1 MKKDIFFF
9 GFICRINILSAFFT
23 LFLVYALGGTG
34 LQAQVVSFTEEIQL
48 RTEAGYDIIGEL
60 QGNTLL
66 FKDRTNEFEV
76 QAFNERMKEVWTKKI
91 KLDKRNQR
99 VLGIVSDNNQFTV
112 VYRFRNK
119 GETIIKAHRYDPG
132 ANLID
137 STVVKNFGRLFFT
150 PDFEFT
156 LSEDESKLLI
166 YYIDKQT
173 LLKVISFDL
182 TSMKLLWE
190 RNIEL
195 EQYNSIRD
203 YVYFLTNNQ
212 GDLIYVIERDN
223 TLSRRE
229 DHHFTAY
236 YFRGTTGVVNRYQI
250 PMAQKLTYDVIFKF
264 DNINRKIVALGLFS
278 EKNMTRALGYFS
290 LFIPENP
297 SLQYKLSFQ
306 NFEDEFVSNLLGK
319 DVQEN
324 RGLQECSIQD
334 IVLRQDGGVL
344 LIGEMNRQFERRLA
358 SSGRVVMDS
367 YSRFIIDYYYDDIFI
382 YSIHPDGRDHW
393 NEILYKKQYSQD
405 DNAVFSSYF
414 LFKNPTEIRF
424 LFNDEIRPEN
434 TVSEYILNGNGT
446 LDRRSVLNTQNLK
459 LRLRFRD
466 AVQVDF
472 NEVVIPSE
480 RRNRLRLVKIEY

>member
-1 MKKDIFFF
+1 MKKYILLLIYAFSL
-9 GFICRINILSAFFT
+9 GFS
-23 LFLVYALGGTG
+23 G
-34 LQAQVVSFTEEIQL
+34 LNAQVVSFTEEIQL

-60 QGNTLL
+60 HGNTLL
-66 FKDRTNEFEV
+66 FKDRTNEFEI
-76 QAFNERMKEVWTKKI
+76 QAFNERMKELWTKKI
-91 KLDKRNQR
+91 KLDKRSAQ
-99 VLGIVSDNNQFTV
+99 VLGIVSDNDKFTII
-112 VYRFRNK
+112 YRFRDK

-137 STVVKNFGRLFFT
+137 STVVKNYGKLFFT
-150 PDFEFT
+150 PDFEMD
-156 LSEDESKLLI
+156 LSDDESKLLI

-173 LLKVISFDL
+173 QLKAASFDIL
-182 TSMKLLWE
+182 NMKLLWDRE
-190 RNIEL
+190 IEL
-195 EQYNSIRD
+195 EEFNNIRD
-203 YVYFLTNNQ
+203 YVYFLTNNK

-223 TLSRRE
+223 MLSKRE
-229 DHHFTAY
+229 DHHFTVY
-236 YFRGTTGVVNRYQI
+236 YYGGNSTMIQRYQV
-250 PMAQKLTYDVIFKF
+250 PLEEKLTYDVAFEY
-264 DNINRKIVALGLFS
+264 DNVNNSIVGLGLYS

-290 LFIPENP
+290 LFVPTNP
-297 SLQYKLSFQ
+297 SQRYKLNFQ
-306 NFEDEFVSNLLGK
+306 KFDDEFVSNLLGK
-319 DVQEN
+319 DVTTN
-324 RGLQECSIQD
+324 KGLQECSIQEV
-334 IVLRQDGGVL
+334 VLRQDGGVL

-382 YSIHPDGRDHW
+382 ISIHPNGKDHW
-393 NEILYKKQYSQD
+393 QEILYKKQYSQD
-405 DNAVFSSYF
+405 DRAVFSSFF
-414 LFKNPTEIRF
+414 LFKNPTQLRF

-434 TVSEYILNGNGT
+434 TVSEYILNGNGK